1 MTGPAPNSET
11 TITSSVPLKRRKP
24 LKKLQERIGYTFNH
38 RRMLDRA
45 LTHRSFAHER
55 TGADALHNE
64 ALEFLGDAVLGFVI
78 SAWLIEKFPK
88 LPEGKLSK
96 MKAFLVS
103 AANLIDH
110 AETLDLG
117 SFLRLNRG
125 EEKTGGRRKRALL
138 VDAFEAL
145 LGAVYL
151 DGGVGEAEALIR
163 RLFVDQ
169 VEQLDPEGLNITDY
183 KSALQ
188 EKLQSANLPTPQY
201 VVVETLGPDH
211 HRVFRVELRV
221 GNKPIATGEGPAI
234 KMAHQ
239 EAARAA
245 LKKLAENPK
254 GII

>member
-1 MTGPAPNSET
+1 MT
-11 TITSSVPLKRRKP
+11 VLKRRKP
-24 LKKLQERIGYTFNH
+24 LKKLQEQVGYHFNH
-38 RRMLDRA
+38 RRLLDRA

-78 SAWLIEKFPK
+78 SAWLIERFPK

-110 AETLDLG
+110 AEKIDLG

-138 VDAFEAL
+138 VDGFEAL
-145 LGAVYL
+145 LGAIYL
-151 DGGVGEAEALIR
+151 DGGVAEAEGFLR
-163 RLFVDQ
+163 RQFA
-169 VEQLDPEGLNITDY
+169 EQFERLDPEDLNITDY

-188 EKLQSANLPTPQY
+188 ERLQSVNLPTPQY
-201 VVVETLGPDH
+201 VLVETLGPDH
-211 HRVFRVELRV
+211 HRVFRVELRIA
-221 GNKPIATGEGPAI
+221 NKAVAVGEGPAI
-234 KMAHQ
+234 KRAHQ

-245 LKKLAENPK
+245 LKKLEENPQA
-254 GII
+254 IT